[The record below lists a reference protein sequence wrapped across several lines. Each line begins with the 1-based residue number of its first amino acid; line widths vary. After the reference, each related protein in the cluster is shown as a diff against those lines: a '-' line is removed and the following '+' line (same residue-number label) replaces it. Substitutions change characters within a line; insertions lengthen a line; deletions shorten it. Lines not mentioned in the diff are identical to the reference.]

1 MAARIQGCFEPI
13 WGTLRFGTCV
23 GMQGGRMAASATGIV
38 GARGA
43 DSYWVASLLRLGV
56 RWPGRGPFG
65 VHLAA
70 DGYANLLRPGVAIAV
85 EGADD
90 LQDNAPILGY
100 SGNVEAFWVFP

>member
-1 MAARIQGCFEPI
+1 
-13 WGTLRFGTCV
+13 
-23 GMQGGRMAASATGIV
+23 
-38 GARGA
+38 
-43 DSYWVASLLRLGV
+43 
-56 RWPGRGPFG
+56 